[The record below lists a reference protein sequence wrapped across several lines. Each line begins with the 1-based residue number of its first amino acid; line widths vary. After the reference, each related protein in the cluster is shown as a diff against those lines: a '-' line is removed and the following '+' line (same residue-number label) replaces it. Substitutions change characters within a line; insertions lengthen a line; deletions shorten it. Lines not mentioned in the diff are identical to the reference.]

1 MFIYYFIAFVFL
13 VYLIAKKRYTEIKL
27 WVVFVFLLIYPIL
40 KTYALKKGT
49 SIKDKVKAYFNNVY
63 LDEEDDCGDDCDDH
77 NPAIA
82 M

>member
-1 MFIYYFIAFVFL
+1 MGSICV
-13 VYLIAKKRYTEIKL
+13 
-27 WVVFVFLLIYPIL
+27 LIYPIL

-49 SIKDKVKAYFNNVY
+49 SVKDKVKAYFNNVY
-63 LDEEDDCGDDCDDH
+63 LDEDDDCGDDCDDH